1 MPRLNLLLLRQKR
14 LTIHLEMSLRME
26 GMTLQAGGVFGT
38 VALGAALLTSDV
50 DVLWGLRLRGIMTTT
65 TLIDIVRIVVEFGL
79 GEPMGRN
86 LRLHNPPG

>member
-26 GMTLQAGGVFGT
+26 GMTLPAGGVFGT

>member
-14 LTIHLEMSLRME
+14 LTIHLEMSLRVE
-26 GMTLQAGGVFGT
+26 GMALQAGGVFGT

-65 TLIDIVRIVVEFGL
+65 TLIDIVRIVVEFL
-79 GEPMGRN
+79 S
-86 LRLHNPPG
+86 LIHI